1 VTGRRGLFVRYAA
14 IAVGITAAV
23 CAGSLL
29 LDGGRRS
36 GVLLAAAVALPVQL
50 GAFGALLRWR
60 HRPNGFLA
68 AWVGGALVRLLAL
81 GGVAVAVWRQGGL
94 DPLWTLMA
102 VAGLLFVLHLVEP
115 LVLRG
120 AAPEPGTGTESG

>member
-1 VTGRRGLFVRYAA
+1 MTGRLALFARYAVV
-14 IAVGITAAV
+14 AVGITAAV
-23 CAGSLL
+23 LAGALL
-29 LDGGRRS
+29 LDGERQR

-50 GAFGALLRWR
+50 GAFGLLLRWR

-68 AWVGGALVRLLAL
+68 AWVGGALARLLAL
-81 GGVAVAVWRQGGL
+81 GGVAVLVWRSSGF
-94 DPLWTLMA
+94 DPLWTLMG

-120 AAPEPGTGTESG
+120 VAPEPGTGTESG